1 MTLEDNILSSYG
13 GIDRNNLLQVLPVF
27 DTESGI
33 DPLIFSPYYTPET
46 LSHALVETFEYF
58 TVLSLNCQSLSAKF
72 DKIHYVYF

>member
-1 MTLEDNILSSYG
+1 M
-13 GIDRNNLLQVLPVF
+13 DRNNLLQILPVF

-46 LSHALVETFEYF
+46 LSHALAETFEYF

-72 DKIHYVYF
+72 DKICLF